1 MWNLGIQEKTTG
13 ADKIRAGVTW
23 VTGECQSPRQIWRRR
38 ITAMRDAGWY
48 LPSGSTGWRSSGLKA
63 AVGTKGDIDPTS
75 WPEEPGVGEDYR
87 EVMSPGN
94 ISDVS
99 RKVERGREHLGSKD
113 AEEFLAKLLG
123 PIGHGRNMVK
133 SPLCPLPS

>member
-1 MWNLGIQEKTTG
+1 MGGSKAMRGLGAREFFHRIILVVGKVLQEDVESWNTGETTG

-23 VTGECQSPRQIWRRR
+23 VTGECQSPRQIWRRQ

-63 AVGTKGDIDPTS
+63 AVGMKEDIDPTS

-99 RKVERGREHLGSKD
+99 RKGERGSK
-113 AEEFLAKLLG
+113 EN
-123 PIGHGRNMVK
+123 I
-133 SPLCPLPS
+133 